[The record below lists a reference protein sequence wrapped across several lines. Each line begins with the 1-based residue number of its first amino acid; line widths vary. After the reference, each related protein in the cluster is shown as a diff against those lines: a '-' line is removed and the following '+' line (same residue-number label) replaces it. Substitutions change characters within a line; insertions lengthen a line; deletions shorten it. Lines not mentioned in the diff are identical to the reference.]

1 MEKEDFLYDVS
12 AKLSSK
18 SIECL
23 CSRTSAEVAIVVIK
37 DQTGI
42 NIEVANDE
50 WVAHGNLNQILLL
63 DSLLKTMNAEIKDVK
78 LKEVDTAL
86 ADVTVEELPL
96 AESQKSMHTCDRCTY
111 STKRKEHLK
120 RHMQTVHFGLRKFLC
135 PECGKKFKRNDALQ
149 DHLATHDQETKKFFC
164 CHCGQRFRRK
174 HHLDDHMKG
183 RHSDRRQ
190 YLCEECGVTFKTRG
204 TQRRHQITVHN
215 NDSIFKCTVCDKG
228 LSSKYALARH
238 CKVHEEN
245 DKTLDQEQDL
255 LLTVGSQPNY
265 YT

>member
-12 AKLSSK
+12 AKLSPK

-23 CSRTSAEVAIVVIK
+23 CSTTTPEVAIVVIK
-37 DQTGI
+37 EQTGM
-42 NIEVANDE
+42 NIEVIDDE
-50 WVAHGNLNQILLL
+50 WIANGTLNQIILLH
-63 DSLLKTMNAEIKDVK
+63 SLLKQMSTEMIDVK
-78 LKEVDTAL
+78 PKEEAVPL
-86 ADVTVEELPL
+86 ANVTVEELPL
-96 AESQKSMHTCDRCTY
+96 TQKSMHSCDRCPY

-120 RHMQTVHFGLRKFLC
+120 RHMQTVHFGVRKFLC

-164 CHCGQRFRRK
+164 CHCEQRFRRK
-174 HHLDDHMKG
+174 HHLDDHMRG
-183 RHSDRRQ
+183 RHSNKRQ

-215 NDSIFKCTVCDKG
+215 SESIFKCTICNKG

-238 CKVHEEN
+238 VKVHE
-245 DKTLDQEQDL
+245 DDGKGLDHSQDL
-255 LLTVGSQPNY
+255 LLTVDSH
-265 YT
+265 TEFIT